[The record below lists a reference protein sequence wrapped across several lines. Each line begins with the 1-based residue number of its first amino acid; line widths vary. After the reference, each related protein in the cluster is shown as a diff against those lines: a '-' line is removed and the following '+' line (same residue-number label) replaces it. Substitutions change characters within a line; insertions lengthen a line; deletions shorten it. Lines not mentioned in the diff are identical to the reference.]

1 MRNIQFIA
9 SRNRAVTAFILFL
22 FVISITTCTVKFLS
36 DYDQFTDQLAQ
47 DLFKSLVKLDI
58 KDSNYKGEL
67 KEIGAKIK
75 VLRARSESIAK
86 NEPTIK
92 AIKLLEDNYRLML
105 KIDSEAAFQIAAD
118 TMLQQARQIM
128 DLEIKKKR
136 GIK

>member
-1 MRNIQFIA
+1 MRNIQFFTV
-9 SRNRAVTAFILFL
+9 RNRAITAFILLL

-47 DLFKSLVKLDI
+47 DLFKSLVKLDM
-58 KDSNYKGEL
+58 KNSNYKGEL
-67 KEIGAKIK
+67 KEIGAEIK
-75 VLRARSESIAK
+75 VLGARAESIAK

-92 AIKLLEDNYRLML
+92 ALKLLEDNYRLLL
-105 KIDSEAAFQIAAD
+105 KIDSETAFQIAVD

-128 DLEIKKKR
+128 ELEIKKKR